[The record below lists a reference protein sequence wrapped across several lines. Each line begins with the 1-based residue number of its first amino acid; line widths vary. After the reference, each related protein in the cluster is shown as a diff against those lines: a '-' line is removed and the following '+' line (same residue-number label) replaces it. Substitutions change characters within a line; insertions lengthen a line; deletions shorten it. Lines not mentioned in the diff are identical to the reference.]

1 MPRAKTQT
9 LKKTTKKVEE
19 PKQQTINIDDLVSHI
34 REQVKKEL
42 TAEFEGKMQ
51 TALANL
57 SQNAEISREKL
68 ILTASKTPYT
78 VEANDDGLE
87 FLKDTDTV
95 LVVGKNGQL
104 STGTKSART
113 VGKGSA
119 HFKAGYSSEAIMPTS
134 GDLSTRGVIVEGD
147 GDDDKTF
154 IFRAVSRMNRQGA
167 NIFSDGSLAL
177 GAMKKRNG
185 ETLSVYHRH
194 DDGDAVN
201 INIPSLA
208 YEGSLLHF
216 QADRAQSKRWNALKI
231 SADAGDTTLYKVDGN
246 GDTYTAGTLYSNNTG
261 YAEVFEWAD
270 GNHRNEDRSGFTV
283 TMDKTTGLIRSADE
297 GDDILGV
304 VVTGAAFVGGSQWNC
319 WKDRNLKDEAGNTKT
334 STYEIVE
341 WLEMESTSVKSY
353 YKDTLSKD
361 FALPDNAV
369 IIETDELGKEFKK
382 PMINPGWDSNKEYV
396 GRQDR
401 QEWALV
407 CLLGTIPVFK
417 GQVLSSNWIRL
428 RDLTDELELVL
439 IK

>member
-1 MPRAKTQT
+1 MPRAKKTDTQPEQ
-9 LKKTTKKVEE
+9 KSID
-19 PKQQTINIDDLVSHI
+19 INELVNLI

-42 TAEFEGKMQ
+42 TEEFESKMQ
-51 TALANL
+51 ATSN
-57 SQNAEISREKL
+57 SSSGAEITRER
-68 ILTASKTPYT
+68 LTLTGGPTQYI
-78 VEANDDGLE
+78 VESTSDGLE
-87 FLKDTDTV
+87 FTRNNDTV

-104 STGTKSART
+104 STGTKSPRT

-154 IFRAVSRMNRQGA
+154 TFRAVSRMNRQGV

-177 GAMKKRNG
+177 GRMKKQNRA
-185 ETLSVYHRH
+185 TLSVYHRH

-216 QADRAQSKRWNALKI
+216 QADRAQGKTWNALKI
-231 SADAGDTTLYKVDGN
+231 SAENGQTDLYRVDGEGN
-246 GDTYTAGTLYSNNTG
+246 TFTAGTVYSNNTG
-261 YAEVFEWAD
+261 YAELFEWAD
-270 GNHRNEDRSGFTV
+270 GNNRNENRNGMTV
-283 TMDKTTGLIRSADE
+283 TMDKTTGKIRIADE
-297 GDDILGV
+297 GDDVLGIV
-304 VVTGAAFVGGSQWNC
+304 VPGAAIVGGSQWNH
-319 WKDRNLKDEAGNTKT
+319 WKDKYRVDEAGNLKT
-334 STYEIVE
+334 QQYEIVE
-341 WLEMESTSVKSY
+341 WLEMETTEVKSF

-361 FALPDNAV
+361 FALPENAV
-369 IIETDELGKEFKK
+369 IIETDELGRELSK
-382 PMINPGWDSNKEYV
+382 PILRGDWDSSLEYQ

-401 QEWALV
+401 QSWTLV

-417 GQVLSSNWIRL
+417 GQILSDKWIKL
-428 RDLTDELELVL
+428 RNLTDELELVL